1 MDDQIVAQLLQIV
14 VPVTMFT
21 LMFAMGLTLT
31 VEDFKRVIRLPK
43 AIIVGLLINLALL
56 PIIGLGLAFSFELS
70 TMLAV
75 GLVAVAACPGGT
87 TSNVIVHMGK
97 GDTALSIS
105 LTAIATLITLFT
117 LPLWVNFT
125 LAEFSDQT
133 TIIEMPVLKTAAQL
147 ALFTLLPVA
156 LGMTARKRKPSW
168 IKAEPLLS
176 KVSTIAMIAAFIG
189 AGVADSGNMLQEA
202 GPVVVPAILLLTA
215 AVTIG
220 FLLPISLG
228 INTKDSVTIAVESSL
243 KNILLSFFIATN
255 ALRVTEV
262 AYASAIFGVIML
274 PVAIIIIV
282 VYRKTNKHVMLAK
295 T

>member
-1 MDDQIVAQLLQIV
+1 MGSPLVAQLLQIA
-14 VPVTMFT
+14 VPITMFT

-31 VEDFKRVIRLPK
+31 LADFKRVVRLPK
-43 AIIVGLLINLALL
+43 SILVGLLINLAIL
-56 PIIGLGLAFSFELS
+56 PVVGLGLAYSFELS
-70 TMLAV
+70 AMLAV

-117 LPLWVNFT
+117 LPLWVNYT
-125 LAEFSDQT
+125 LTQFADQAT
-133 TIIEMPVLKTAAQL
+133 VIEMPVLKTAAQL
-147 ALFTLLPVA
+147 ALFTLLPLV
-156 LGMTARKRKPSW
+156 LGMTARRYKPNW
-168 IKAEPLLS
+168 VKAEPLLS
-176 KVSTIAMIAAFIG
+176 KVSTIAMISAFIG

-202 GPVVVPAILLLTA
+202 GSVVVPAILLLTA

-220 FLLPISLG
+220 LLLPKSLG

-255 ALRVTEV
+255 ALKVTEV
-262 AYASAIFGVIML
+262 AYASAIIGVVMI
-274 PVAIIIIV
+274 PVAIGIMV
-282 VYRKTNKHVMLAK
+282 FYRQTNKQAAQ
-295 T
+295 TA

>member
-1 MDDQIVAQLLQIV
+1 MDNPLIAQLLQLA

-31 VEDFKRVIRLPK
+31 LADFKRVIRLPK
-43 AIIVGLLINLALL
+43 VIIIGLLINLAIL
-56 PIIGLGLAFSFELS
+56 PLVGLRLAYSFELS
-70 TMLAV
+70 AMLAV
-75 GLVAVAACPGGT
+75 GLVAVAACPSGT

-125 LAEFSDQT
+125 LAEFADQT
-133 TIIEMPVLKTAAQL
+133 TFIEMPVLKTAAQL
-147 ALFTLLPVA
+147 ALFTLLPVV
-156 LGMTARKRKPSW
+156 LGMTARRHKPNW
-168 IKAEPLLS
+168 VKAEPVLS
-176 KVSTIAMIAAFIG
+176 KVSTVAMIAAFVG
-189 AGVADSGNMLQEA
+189 AGIADSGNMLQEA
-202 GPVVVPAILLLTA
+202 SSIVVPAILLLAA

-220 FLLPISLG
+220 LLLPKSLG

-255 ALRVTEV
+255 ALKVTEV
-262 AYASAIFGVIML
+262 AYASAIIGVIMI
-274 PVAIIIIV
+274 PVAIVIMVI
-282 VYRKTNKHVMLAK
+282 YRQTNKQQPLA
-295 T
+295 TP

>member
-1 MDDQIVAQLLQIV
+1 MDNALVAQLLQIA

-31 VEDFKRVIRLPK
+31 LADFKRVIRLPK
-43 AIIVGLLINLALL
+43 AIIIGLLINLAIL
-56 PIIGLGLAFSFELS
+56 PLVGLGLAYSFELS
-70 TMLAV
+70 AMLAV

-125 LAEFSDQT
+125 LAEFADQT
-133 TIIEMPVLKTAAQL
+133 TVIEMPVLKTAAQL
-147 ALFTLLPVA
+147 ALFTLLPVV
-156 LGMTARKRKPSW
+156 LGMTARRHKPNW
-168 IKAEPLLS
+168 VKAEPVLS
-176 KVSTIAMIAAFIG
+176 KVSTVAMIAAFVG
-189 AGVADSGNMLQEA
+189 AGIADSGNMLQEA
-202 GPVVVPAILLLTA
+202 SSIVVPAILLLAA

-220 FLLPISLG
+220 LLLPKSLG

-255 ALRVTEV
+255 ALKVTEV
-262 AYASAIFGVIML
+262 AYASAIIGVIMI
-274 PVAIIIIV
+274 PVAIVIMVI
-282 VYRKTNKHVMLAK
+282 YRRTNKQQTLI
-295 T
+295 TS